1 MASDSDSLS
10 PIPENGKAFDWTD
23 EDREENKRLRNA
35 GLEYISRTGRTI
47 AAKKQADQLC
57 NCPQKCG
64 EKIPQEVRERLFIDF
79 YKMGDHLKQNY
90 FLQSYIEMRSVHK
103 RLYQEETR
111 VGGRLQRRVSC
122 KYRIPLELPTSY
134 PSENLSVTDLK
145 RKRPKLPAG
154 KTVEVCQKAFMNM
167 YSITEKRIRLQRERL
182 IIKSRYEAEERRI
195 EAEEMKTSVSVAR
208 DLVAGIK
215 PLLMSQTEN
224 ATITSLPS
232 QLLSSIDHDITVVN
246 NFFRNQLWKPEY
258 IGNGKSP
265 LLNPS
270 QLGLELDLE

>member
-1 MASDSDSLS
+1 
-10 PIPENGKAFDWTD
+10 
-23 EDREENKRLRNA
+23 
-35 GLEYISRTGRTI
+35 
-47 AAKKQADQLC
+47 
-57 NCPQKCG
+57 
-64 EKIPQEVRERLFIDF
+64 
-79 YKMGDHLKQNY
+79 
-90 FLQSYIEMRSVHK
+90 
-103 RLYQEETR
+103 
-111 VGGRLQRRVSC
+111 
-122 KYRIPLELPTSY
+122 
-134 PSENLSVTDLK
+134 
-145 RKRPKLPAG
+145 
-154 KTVEVCQKAFMNM
+154 MNM